1 MPPTNLAPN
10 KFQERLSGASRIQE
24 NLSAAVVLP
33 RAPLGSLQRFHRHS
47 SLFGGEGRGGAGC
60 PLPKKLTPLLAL
72 SRPFGHRASALSA
85 SPLTKVPKIGVVAP
99 SNMMGWIRL
108 WAGDAK

>member
-24 NLSAAVVLP
+24 NLLAAVVLP
-33 RAPLGSLQRFHRHS
+33 RAPLGSLQLFHRHS
-47 SLFGGEGRGGAGC
+47 SLFGGEGAGC

-72 SRPFGHRASALSA
+72 SRPFGPRASALSA
-85 SPLTKVPKIGVVAP
+85 SPLTQLPKIGVVAP